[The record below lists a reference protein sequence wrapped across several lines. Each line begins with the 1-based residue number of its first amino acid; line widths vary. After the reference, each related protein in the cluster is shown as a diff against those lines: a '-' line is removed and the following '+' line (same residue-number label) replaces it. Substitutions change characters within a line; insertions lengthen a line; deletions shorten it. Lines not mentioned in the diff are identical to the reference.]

1 MPKYTRL
8 TQLERDRISTM
19 LAANHTYS
27 TIAEVLGRSV
37 STIGREVYR
46 NHIGGAYL
54 PSAAQKMAV
63 RRQRSAHARPSKILS
78 DPQMSSLIRAHLSAR
93 WSPQQIAR
101 RLLTE
106 HNMQVS
112 HETIYQYIY
121 VQTKGELKKEL
132 ISYLR
137 HRKSKR

>member
-63 RRQRSAHARPSKILS
+63 RRQSEVVGYSWTV
-78 DPQMSSLIRAHLSAR
+78 LIQS
-93 WSPQQIAR
+93 
-101 RLLTE
+101 
-106 HNMQVS
+106 
-112 HETIYQYIY
+112 
-121 VQTKGELKKEL
+121 
-132 ISYLR
+132 
-137 HRKSKR
+137 